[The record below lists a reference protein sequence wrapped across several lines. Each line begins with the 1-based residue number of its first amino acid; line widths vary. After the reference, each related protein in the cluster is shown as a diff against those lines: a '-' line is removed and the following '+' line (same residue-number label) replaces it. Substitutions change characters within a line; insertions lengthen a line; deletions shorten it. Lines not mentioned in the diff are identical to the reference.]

1 MDREKDYRYGWLDSL
16 YLHSGFD
23 TAHSGHGKV
32 EDNEVRSAR
41 LCKFNGFPAC
51 FRLFAQIVIRF
62 ALEQLAQHLPHAG
75 VVIRYENDFRH
86 GKSSGARVHG
96 NRSRNEDFGYLG
108 ACARPAV
115 RFVVT

>member
-75 VVIRYENDFRH
+75 VVNPLRERFSPWEEQWS
-86 GKSSGARVHG
+86 KSTRKSQ
-96 NRSRNEDFGYLG
+96 
-108 ACARPAV
+108 PQ
-115 RFVVT
+115 